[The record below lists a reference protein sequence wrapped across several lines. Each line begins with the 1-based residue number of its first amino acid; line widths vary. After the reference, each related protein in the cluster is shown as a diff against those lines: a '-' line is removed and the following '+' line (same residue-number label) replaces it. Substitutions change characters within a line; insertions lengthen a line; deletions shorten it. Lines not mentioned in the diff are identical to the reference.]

1 MQLDV
6 RGPRIRKIDVHFV
19 EPAPHDVLVVCPERP
34 RIVGL
39 VRKAQRPLRRHL
51 DRGRNR
57 AVRERRPGRKISCEH
72 AVDGRSRGQR
82 PKGHGEHQACQDLH
96 ELRVTIVRDSLP
108 REPVGA
114 DAQAVGRLPDR
125 AEVDREAGAVR
136 LERRVR
142 EIGPGGHAQHAE
154 CRAGRGAQGR
164 RNLLRRQVDPLAQLE
179 VAGDVGDADP
189 EFQLRADLITDRG
202 LDIDGAD
209 VGVVA
214 EEPAGGG
221 SAIPFRFKAV
231 RGIQPDT
238 RRELRVDGVGEVEVG
253 NGDQRILQIAL
264 GAEEVVGEASLG
276 TDQRDART
284 EPGAR
289 QSGQSRWTEVD
300 GGAVGAGVGGG
311 DAGTP
316 HGARVVFID
325 AKPLPSQTGGEG
337 GDKRSSTGEQQQRK
351 PPHSVF
357 SKGRIEIDGE
367 SGRDTVALRG
377 IIVKPMPRPAID
389 LFKKTFGTTPR
400 AAASA
405 PGRVNLIGEHTDYNG
420 GPVLPIAIA
429 QRTTVAV
436 GPGAPGDAGVLE
448 AVSTQFSGVARVK
461 WQEELP
467 KGWVAYVGGVLRE
480 LWSLEAVPFDGSVR
494 IAVASDVP
502 IGAGLS
508 SSAALAVA
516 TAKALAPSLNP
527 RQIAGVAFRA
537 EHDHVGVR
545 CGVMDQTIAA
555 LGKRD
560 HALLFECASLEAT
573 QIPFDAR
580 LLLVDT
586 GKRHDLS
593 AGGGGLNQRRA
604 ECEEAVKRLK
614 VELPELLWLASW
626 PAEWLPRLK
635 RALREPLRSRAVHVV
650 SETART
656 RFAAQLLQ
664 QRRLKQFGKLLYES
678 HESCRRLYEC
688 SSPELDI
695 VVAAA
700 KRAGALGAR
709 LTGAGWGGAAIV
721 LVNKTDRKTIPAI
734 QRAYERAYGRSA
746 AISEVQASAGAHTER
761 L

>member
-1 MQLDV
+1 
-6 RGPRIRKIDVHFV
+6 
-19 EPAPHDVLVVCPERP
+19 
-34 RIVGL
+34 
-39 VRKAQRPLRRHL
+39 
-51 DRGRNR
+51 
-57 AVRERRPGRKISCEH
+57 
-72 AVDGRSRGQR
+72 
-82 PKGHGEHQACQDLH
+82 
-96 ELRVTIVRDSLP
+96 
-108 REPVGA
+108 
-114 DAQAVGRLPDR
+114 
-125 AEVDREAGAVR
+125 
-136 LERRVR
+136 
-142 EIGPGGHAQHAE
+142 
-154 CRAGRGAQGR
+154 
-164 RNLLRRQVDPLAQLE
+164 
-179 VAGDVGDADP
+179 
-189 EFQLRADLITDRG
+189 
-202 LDIDGAD
+202 
-209 VGVVA
+209 
-214 EEPAGGG
+214 
-221 SAIPFRFKAV
+221 
-231 RGIQPDT
+231 
-238 RRELRVDGVGEVEVG
+238 
-253 NGDQRILQIAL
+253 
-264 GAEEVVGEASLG
+264 
-276 TDQRDART
+276 
-284 EPGAR
+284 
-289 QSGQSRWTEVD
+289 
-300 GGAVGAGVGGG
+300 
-311 DAGTP
+311 
-316 HGARVVFID
+316 
-325 AKPLPSQTGGEG
+325 
-337 GDKRSSTGEQQQRK
+337 
-351 PPHSVF
+351 
-357 SKGRIEIDGE
+357 
-367 SGRDTVALRG
+367 
-377 IIVKPMPRPAID
+377 MPRPAID
-389 LFKKTFGTTPR
+389 LFKKTFGTIPR

-429 QRTTVAV
+429 LRTTVAV

-467 KGWVAYVGGVLRE
+467 KGWAAYVGGVLRE
-480 LWSLEAVPFDGSVR
+480 LWSLDAVPFDGSVR

-508 SSAALAVA
+508 SSAALSVAV
-516 TAKALAPSLNP
+516 AKALAPNLKP

-555 LGKRD
+555 FGKRD
-560 HALLFECASLEAT
+560 HALLLECASLEAT

-593 AGGGGLNQRRA
+593 AAGGGLNQRRA

-678 HESCRRLYEC
+678 HESCRRLYDC
-688 SSPELDI
+688 SSPELDT

-721 LVNKTDRKTIPAI
+721 LVTKTDKKTVPAI

-746 AISEVQASAGAHTER
+746 PITEVKPSAGAHTER